1 MNNIVKD
8 MIKKCVLVTVT
19 FYGTLL
25 IIDLINVAGNLVF
38 KKN

>member
-1 MNNIVKD
+1 MKNIVKD

-19 FYGTLL
+19 FYGALL
-25 IIDLINVAGNLVF
+25 IINLINVAGNLVL